1 MEKLKF
7 RNWLDVRYDHKR
19 KFCKAGDR
27 VHTEYQPVY
36 DNRGQWHLEPC
47 GETNLYLDIQSH
59 AESCDINVIMARYA
73 NGETDVLSRIQGVY
87 GDFTNVPTNY
97 AEIMNQ
103 QIKAKALFMSLAP
116 EVREKYDN
124 SVEVFMSSLGT
135 KEGWEA
141 LGFRFGEEKESG
153 AGESTGASAGAGAPA
168 EAVKEG
174 EKS

>member
-19 KFCKAGDR
+19 QFCEVGKR

-36 DNRGQWHLEPC
+36 DTRGQWHLEPA
-47 GETNLYLDIQSH
+47 GQSNHYLEIQSH
-59 AESCDINVIMARYA
+59 AESCDINIIMARYA
-73 NGETDVLSRIQGVY
+73 NGETDVLSKMQGVY
-87 GDFTNVPTNY
+87 GDFTQVPTNY
-97 AEIMNQ
+97 ADIMNA

-116 EVREKYDN
+116 EVREKYGN
-124 SVEVFMSSLGT
+124 SVEQFMASFST

-141 LGFRFGEEKESG
+141 VGFHFDDQKPG
-153 AGESTGASAGAGAPA
+153 AGDSAGAAAAPA

-174 EKS
+174 EK